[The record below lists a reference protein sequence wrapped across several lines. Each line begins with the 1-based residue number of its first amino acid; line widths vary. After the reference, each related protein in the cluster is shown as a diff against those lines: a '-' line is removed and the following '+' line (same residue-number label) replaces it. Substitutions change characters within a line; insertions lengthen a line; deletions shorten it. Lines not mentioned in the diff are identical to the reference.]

1 MLTLFLSLI
10 EKWPFSRAMAAREM
24 KGSTKGAVFGL
35 GWIVVRPFIQVAV
48 YVVIVT
54 YVFGARLKAT
64 SGPYDYALFVLSGLF
79 GWQILQRGLEESTSL
94 IRDRME
100 ILKQVVYPIET
111 LPVTTFLA
119 SAIGPG
125 IVLLVY
131 LILATFGGRLS
142 WTVLLL
148 PVPLTLL
155 LLLILG
161 LSWIFMVFGV
171 ILKDLREIIS
181 VLLGLTIYLSPVLLS
196 PTMVSPRIWNLV
208 LLDPMSH
215 VIIAFRDVFDGTFH
229 PISWAV
235 FVFGVVAA
243 LGIGSVVITRA
254 RVTINEYI

>member
-1 MLTLFLSLI
+1 LLALFVSLVK
-10 EKWPFSRAMAAREM
+10 KWPFARAMAAREM
-24 KGSTKGAVFGL
+24 KGSTKGSVFGL

-54 YVFGARLKAT
+54 YVFGAKLNAAA
-64 SGPYDYALFVLSGLF
+64 GPFDYALFVLSGLF
-79 GWQILQRGLEESTSL
+79 AWQILQRGLEESTSL

-119 SAIGPG
+119 SAIAPG

-131 LILATFGGRLS
+131 LVLATLS
-142 WTVLLL
+142 GKLNWTVLLL
-148 PVPLTLL
+148 PIPLTLL

-161 LSWIFMVFGV
+161 LSWIFMVVGV

-181 VLLGLTIYLSPVLLS
+181 VLLGLTIYLSPVLMS
-196 PTMVSPRIWNLV
+196 PTMVSPRIWDLI
-208 LLDPMSH
+208 LLNPISH
-215 VIIAFRDVFDGTFH
+215 VIIAFRDVFEGTFH
-229 PISWAV
+229 FTSWVVFAV
-235 FVFGVVAA
+235 GVVAA

-254 RVTINEYI
+254 RMTINEYI

>member
-1 MLTLFLSLI
+1 
-10 EKWPFSRAMAAREM
+10 MAAREM
-24 KGSTKGAVFGL
+24 KGSTKGSVFGL

-54 YVFGARLKAT
+54 YVFGAKLNAT
-64 SGPYDYALFVLSGLF
+64 AGPYDYVLFVLSGLF
-79 GWQILQRGLEESTSL
+79 GWQILQRGLEDSTSL

-125 IVLLVY
+125 VVLLVY
-131 LILATFGGRLS
+131 LVLAALGGKLS

-148 PVPLTLL
+148 PIPLMLL

-161 LSWIFMVFGV
+161 LSWIFMVVGV

-196 PTMVSPRIWNLV
+196 PAMVTPRIWSLI
-208 LLDPMSH
+208 LLNPMSH
-215 VIIAFRDVFDGTFH
+215 VIIVFRDVFEGTFH
-229 PISWAV
+229 PISWAI
-235 FVFGVVAA
+235 FTAGVVVA
-243 LGIGSVVITRA
+243 LLIGSVVITRA

>member
-1 MLTLFLSLI
+1 LADL
-10 EKWPFSRAMAAREM
+10 AARPGGIE
-24 KGSTKGAVFGL
+24 
-35 GWIVVRPFIQVAV
+35 
-48 YVVIVT
+48 
-54 YVFGARLKAT
+54 
-64 SGPYDYALFVLSGLF
+64 
-79 GWQILQRGLEESTSL
+79 
-94 IRDRME
+94 
-100 ILKQVVYPIET
+100 VVYPIET

-131 LILATFGGRLS
+131 LVLATIGGKLS

-161 LSWIFMVFGV
+161 LSWIFMVVGV

-196 PTMVSPRIWNLV
+196 PTMVSPRIWDLI
-208 LLDPMSH
+208 LLNPMSH
-215 VIIAFRDVFDGTFH
+215 VIIAFRDVFDRTFH

-235 FVFGVVAA
+235 FTLGVMAA